1 MNVRILFFYR
11 YDSDVQLT
19 PGTLMT
25 IYKCPV
31 EACKKRSCTDIKSFK
46 LHCLHIHKNK
56 EILPLVE
63 EVEARS
69 SHQHIFFLLAV
80 CKKKEI
86 LIALK
91 AKLMNPYQRL

>member
-69 SHQHIFFLLAV
+69 GH
-80 CKKKEI
+80 
-86 LIALK
+86 
-91 AKLMNPYQRL
+91 